1 MFALLL
7 RNGRQCTK
15 QRKCNLPFKHIHSQR
30 FSGRIGAGIIQHVI
44 LNLEGEPESHRV
56 FSGCVPHLSGSADR
70 SRPGDTCRLKQRG
83 SLAVYDFQIII
94 FIRIAVLRFLQLQH
108 LPLSKISQRLRKQ
121 PYDTYVSHRVSEYE
135 FHCLYKP
142 IISDK
147 HGNRRPHE
155 RPYRRNSTPLVTV
168 ISHIIMQQSGIVKKL
183 RSSGISY

>member
-15 QRKCNLPFKHIHSQR
+15 QRKRNLPFKHIHSQR
-30 FSGRIGAGIIQHVI
+30 FSGRISAGIIQHVI
-44 LNLEGEPESHRV
+44 LNLEGKPESYGI
-56 FSGCVPHLSGSADR
+56 FAGSIPHLFGSADR
-70 SRPGDTCRLKQRG
+70 SRPGDTCSLKQRG
-83 SLAVYDFQIII
+83 SLAIYDFQIII
-94 FIRIAVLRFLQLQH
+94 FIRITVLCLLQLEH

-121 PYDTYVSHRVSEYE
+121 PYYRSVSYRVTKYE

-142 IISDK
+142 IIPDK

-155 RPYRRNSTPLVTV
+155 RPYCRNATPLVTV